1 MMAAWRVA
9 VLFNSTLTGSGFT
22 QLTTQATASEAA
34 IARVRASMFALKA
47 TALGALTAIGAGMIE
62 HGVVAA
68 AKLQQAMTAVGIATG
83 TAGQQLE
90 YLRGVVMRTSMATA
104 QDPVTIS
111 QEMAMAARSGI
122 NRPAMLASL
131 FPEIAK
137 FADVQYLLPQ
147 HADPVDSVKRV
158 VQFAHYFK
166 AYDQKRMALMIDQ
179 MNRAM
184 NVQPEDA
191 SRMVAQGKYF
201 IPLAT
206 SLGVSIP
213 DLMGYIALMGQTGF
227 LLGKGGAGFQ
237 RVLLG
242 AINATTLTSHL
253 SAARASGLLDLGMV
267 RDGRFTYL
275 DKKGNLEFSKLMSV
289 LQAARSHETPTQFA
303 RDTYNVFGTQ
313 GQQFLM
319 AIMDPA
325 AQQQY
330 ARIKKA
336 MHDQQT
342 VEQQQA
348 RLMATV
354 LGSWQ
359 QFTTNFN
366 AIAINVFYPM
376 LPKLGALFGDL
387 ANRFASVAN
396 YLFAHPDLGMFLAKS
411 AFAAVATTGAAAAVS
426 LWQTV
431 AALRAIAVSPLIR
444 GVGGLGS
451 VGGTAAAVVATRA
464 ATAIPVLGWGLA
476 GAIAL
481 DTMFPNRTG
490 RTPGLRAPVGSSGWQ
505 PVHITVNTTTTDPR
519 KHAELIIQHIAR
531 RIPFALRAGAGSV
544 GHPRLSAASGAG
556 AF

>member
-1 MMAAWRVA
+1 
-9 VLFNSTLTGSGFT
+9 
-22 QLTTQATASEAA
+22 
-34 IARVRASMFALKA
+34 MFALKA

-90 YLRGVVMRTSMATA
+90 NLRGVVMRTSMATA

-122 NRPAMLASL
+122 NRPAMLAAL

-147 HADPVDSVKRV
+147 HADPVESVKRA

-206 SLGVSIP
+206 SLGVSIQ

-227 LLGKGGAGFQ
+227 LLGKGGSGFQ

-242 AINATTLTSHL
+242 AINATTLTQHL

-267 RDGRFTYL
+267 NPSTGRFSYI
-275 DKKGNLEFSKLMSV
+275 DAKGNLEFSKLMAV
-289 LQAARSHETPTQFA
+289 LQTARAHETPTQFA

-325 AQQQY
+325 AQQQF
-330 ARIKKA
+330 ARIKKS

-354 LGSWQ
+354 SGAWR

-366 AIAINVFYPM
+366 AIAINVFYPT
-376 LPKLGALFGDL
+376 LPKLGALFANF

-396 YLFAHPDLGMFLAKS
+396 YMFAHPDLGLFIAKS

-431 AALRAIAVSPLIR
+431 AALRVIAASPLIR
-444 GVGGLGS
+444 GVGGLGTGGAVA
-451 VGGTAAAVVATRA
+451 VGAVASRA
-464 ATAIPVLGWGLA
+464 ATAIPVIGWGLA
-476 GAIAL
+476 GAMAL
-481 DTMFPNRTG
+481 DAMYPNRTG

-505 PVHITVNTTTTDPR
+505 PVHITVNTTTTNPR

-531 RIPFALRAGAGSV
+531 RTPFALRAGAGSV
-544 GHPRLSAASGAG
+544 GHPRLSAAAAAGSGFG
-556 AF
+556 WGN